1 MNLNDVAL
9 VIGHDHLKKGAYS
22 PIIEQS
28 EYDYNKE
35 VAQLVGCDIYTHSPN
50 ASYSRKMKDTYS
62 GLSHYYLT
70 IEMHFNAAIPQASG
84 CECLYYHSNSDGKEY
99 SQKFVDQLSAHY
111 DTRNRGIRGLSN
123 KQQRGYGAIAS
134 GSPTGILIEP
144 FFGSNIEA
152 GKFEDITKY
161 AKFLTE
167 FILSL

>member
-1 MNLNDVAL
+1 MNLNDVAI

-28 EYDYNKE
+28 EYDYNKV
-35 VAQLVGCDIYTHSPN
+35 VAELIGCDVYTHSPN
-50 ASYSRKMKDTYS
+50 DSYTRKMKDTYS
-62 GLSHYYLT
+62 KLSNYYLT

-84 CECLYYHSNSDGKEY
+84 CECLYYHTNMDGKEY
-99 SQKFVDQLSAHY
+99 SQKFVDQLSDRY

-123 KQQRGYGAIAS
+123 NKQRGYGSIAS

-152 GKFEDITKY
+152 KKFEDEYKY
-161 AKFLTE
+161 ANFLTE